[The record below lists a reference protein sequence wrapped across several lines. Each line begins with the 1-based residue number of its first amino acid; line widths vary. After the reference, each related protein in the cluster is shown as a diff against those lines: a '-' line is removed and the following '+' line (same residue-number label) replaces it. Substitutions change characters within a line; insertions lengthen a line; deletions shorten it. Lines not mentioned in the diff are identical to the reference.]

1 MRARGSVDRATGS
14 GPVDRGFESLR
25 AHFFVFIDSSPIKWV
40 ICVGFATML
49 LGNIRQ
55 PNLQY
60 KDRKAIPYGWIVLVA
75 YTDFLS
81 TV

>member
-25 AHFFVFIDSSPIKWV
+25 AHFFVFIDLSLIKWV

-55 PNLQY
+55 PNL
-60 KDRKAIPYGWIVLVA
+60 
-75 YTDFLS
+75 
-81 TV
+81 